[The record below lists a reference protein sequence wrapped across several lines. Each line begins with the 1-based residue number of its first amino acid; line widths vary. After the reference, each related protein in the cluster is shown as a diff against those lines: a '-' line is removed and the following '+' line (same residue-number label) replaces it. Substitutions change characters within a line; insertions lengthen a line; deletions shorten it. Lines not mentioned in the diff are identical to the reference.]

1 MCLQWRLGGVV
12 PAGAAKGSLQH
23 MLGHVS
29 LLPLAA
35 YCQKS
40 LMADQYAP
48 PLLLPP
54 AAHPSPQSKSTPLGA
69 VVKFAAGGKTRAK
82 KDLALMAM
90 ETYGQDVY
98 VASVCLDANPN
109 QVIKAMTEA
118 EAHKGP
124 SLIVAYAP
132 CAMHV
137 SGLLGAGW
145 GAGFGVSSWQASCG
159 AMIQPHW

>member
-1 MCLQWRLGGVV
+1 
-12 PAGAAKGSLQH
+12 